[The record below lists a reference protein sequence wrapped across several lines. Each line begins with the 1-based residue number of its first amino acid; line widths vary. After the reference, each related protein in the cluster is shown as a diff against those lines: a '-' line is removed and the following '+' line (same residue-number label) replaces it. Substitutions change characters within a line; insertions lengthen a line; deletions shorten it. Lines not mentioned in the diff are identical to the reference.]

1 MQMWIAA
8 LAPGLAAAAG
18 AETVGGQI
26 VDVAGAKKNY
36 IQVFSSIGYIGM
48 AIGFVMLLISPIV
61 KGWMDEAHIEE
72 EHLME
77 PVGQD

>member
-1 MQMWIAA
+1 M
-8 LAPGLAAAAG
+8 
-18 AETVGGQI
+18 GGQI

-48 AIGFVMLLISPIV
+48 AIGFIMLLISPIV
-61 KGWMDEAHIEE
+61 KKWMDEIDIEVE
-72 EHLME
+72 NQLE